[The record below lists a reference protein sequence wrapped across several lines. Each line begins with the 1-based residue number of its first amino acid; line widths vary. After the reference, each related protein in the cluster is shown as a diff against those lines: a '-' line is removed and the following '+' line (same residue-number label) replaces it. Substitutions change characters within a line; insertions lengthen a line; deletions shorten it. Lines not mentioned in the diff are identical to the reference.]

1 MMIESEIEMS
11 YEFTETY
18 QRNDNDFYI
27 EPRWC
32 IEALIKAIKFEGQI
46 HDPACGTGKIPL
58 TFTAHGFTCTAH
70 DLIDRGFGVSGID
83 YLKDTNI
90 YDNIV
95 TNPPYNKSEL
105 FIKRALYNVT
115 GRVAILAR
123 IAFLASQKRYELFTD
138 YITPE
143 KVVILSRRPSM
154 PPGGLGII
162 PQGGKTDF
170 CWIVWN
176 RNHIGPSE
184 ICWVL

>member
-1 MMIESEIEMS
+1 MP

-32 IEALIKAIKFEGQI
+32 IEALIKAVKFEGQI

-58 TFTAHGFTCTAH
+58 TFAAHGFTCTAH
-70 DLIDRGFGVSGID
+70 DLVNRGFGIAGVD
-83 YLKDTNI
+83 FLKDTNF

-95 TNPPYNKSEL
+95 TNPPYNLSEK
-105 FIKRALYNVT
+105 FIRKGLHVMRRT
-115 GRVAILAR
+115 AILAR
-123 IAFLASQKRYELFTD
+123 IAFLSSQKRYELFTD
-138 YITPE
+138 YPPE

-176 RNHIGPSE
+176 RGHVGPSE
-184 ICWVL
+184 ICWIL

>member
-1 MMIESEIEMS
+1 MSGREIIMS
-11 YEFTETY
+11 YEFTNQY
-18 QRNDNDFYI
+18 KRNDNDFYV

-32 IEALIKAIKFEGQI
+32 IEALIKAVKFEGQI

-58 TFTAHGFTCTAH
+58 TFAAASFTATGS
-70 DLIDRGFGVSGID
+70 DLIERGFGCGGENF
-83 YLKDTNI
+83 LKDSRP

-95 TNPPYNKSEL
+95 TNPPYSKSEL
-105 FIKRALYNVT
+105 FVKHALKCTKY
-115 GRVAILAR
+115 RVAILAR
-123 IAFLASQKRYELFTD
+123 IAFLASQKRYELFTEWMP
-138 YITPE
+138 PE

-154 PPGGLGII
+154 PPGDLTDVL

-176 RNHIGPSE
+176 RGHTGPSE